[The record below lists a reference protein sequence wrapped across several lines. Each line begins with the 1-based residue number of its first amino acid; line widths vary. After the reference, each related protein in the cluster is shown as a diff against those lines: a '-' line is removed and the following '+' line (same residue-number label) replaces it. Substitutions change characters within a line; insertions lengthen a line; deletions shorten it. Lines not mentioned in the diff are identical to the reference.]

1 MRADVVMSRGY
12 WSEDK
17 MGGQILI
24 GQFNLLVFKFD
35 QVPTMGYYEYIQINH
50 PSKRWPPP

>member
-1 MRADVVMSRGY
+1 MSRGY